1 MENKTNLRGY
11 AKSLRKTLDIEYIST
26 NLVKKIRELP
36 CYKSAQNVMLFYPTK
51 FEINLLQ
58 LLEDNKNFY
67 FPKVEGEDLLVCPHC
82 EKYEKSS
89 FNIMEPCS
97 NPVNADILDLVI
109 VPALMA
115 DKAGYRLG
123 YGGGFYDR
131 FLSQCNA
138 ETLTALPSELIVEK
152 LPHDNFDVPIDNIII
167 M

>member
-1 MENKTNLRGY
+1 MENKTNLRTY
-11 AKSLRKTLDIEYIST
+11 AKSLRKTLNIENKST

-51 FEINLLQ
+51 FEINLLP
-58 LLEDNKNFY
+58 LLKDNKKFY
-67 FPKVEGEDLLVCPHC
+67 FPKVEGKALLVCPHC
-82 EKYEKSS
+82 DKYEKSS

-97 NPVNADILDLVI
+97 KPVNTDILDLVI

-115 DKAGYRLG
+115 DKEGYRLG

-131 FLSQCNA
+131 FLA
-138 ETLTALPSELIVEK
+138 TLKIKTLTALPKELVIEK
-152 LPHDNFDVPIDNIII
+152 LPRDEFDIPIDNVIT